1 MESDPRFENEY
12 QDKSSAWPKEVEERG
27 NIARQMGKQK
37 EEKKKLESEE
47 QSEPLKRKRTQQPKK
62 GRQEWKFTTATGNDP
77 ESVVPLND
85 LVCSALRL
93 VYFFNRDTFD
103 LTHSKLVKMIPSTI
117 MDITNVSLTYQKN
130 DDERIKNGAV
140 LLASSH
146 NLKSIAI
153 ETDAKPFII
162 IRHISSCQLEK
173 IVIRTPFAQLSNSIS
188 SLIMRHVET
197 IEELVLDNHCFGDG
211 SSFDSSA
218 LSLIK
223 NLTIIRLQLSPFN
236 MFGKMI
242 EEIPREKNPRWDIIS
257 LKVFDDEID
266 NFCRIYNAKLA
277 FWRESKLFIDFI
289 LQHDI
294 TSKTFH
300 ILSNIIASSMN
311 IARIWVSIY
320 QR

>member
-1 MESDPRFENEY
+1 
-12 QDKSSAWPKEVEERG
+12 
-27 NIARQMGKQK
+27 
-37 EEKKKLESEE
+37 
-47 QSEPLKRKRTQQPKK
+47 
-62 GRQEWKFTTATGNDP
+62 
-77 ESVVPLND
+77 
-85 LVCSALRL
+85 
-93 VYFFNRDTFD
+93 
-103 LTHSKLVKMIPSTI
+103 
-117 MDITNVSLTYQKN
+117 
-130 DDERIKNGAV
+130 
-140 LLASSH
+140 
-146 NLKSIAI
+146 
-153 ETDAKPFII
+153 
-162 IRHISSCQLEK
+162 
-173 IVIRTPFAQLSNSIS
+173 VIRTPFAQLSNSIS

-320 QR
+320 QREKIKSFLPALADNKSITHLKLGYIFNNEIDILNRIISNKKVEHLSFSLSPVIFTTEFYLEHKQKQEMLLAKVLSIPNLEIDDIYYRLPNTFQFLRSY

>member
-1 MESDPRFENEY
+1 
-12 QDKSSAWPKEVEERG
+12 
-27 NIARQMGKQK
+27 
-37 EEKKKLESEE
+37 
-47 QSEPLKRKRTQQPKK
+47 
-62 GRQEWKFTTATGNDP
+62 
-77 ESVVPLND
+77 
-85 LVCSALRL
+85 
-93 VYFFNRDTFD
+93 
-103 LTHSKLVKMIPSTI
+103 MIPSTI

-311 IARIWVSIY
+311 IARIWVYIY
-320 QR
+320 QREKIKSFLPALADNKSITHLKLGYIFNNEIDILNRIISNKKLEHLSFSLSPVIFTTEFYLEHKQKQEMLLAKVLSIPNLEIDDIYYRLPNTFQFLRSY